1 MLDAVREPQALGF
14 DADRLGR
21 IGDWMS
27 RYVDAGKLPGALTL
41 VARGGKIAYLDQVG
55 ARDVES
61 GAPWTEDTILRFY
74 SMTKPITTVA
84 LMMLYEEGGFGL
96 DDPLDAYIPAFRD
109 VTMLTPGATSV
120 DQVVV
125 APRVP
130 TLHHL
135 LTHTSG
141 FIYGFNGGVLGDA
154 YEARKLHFAPASGG
168 LESMCAQL
176 AEMPLSFAPG
186 ERWSYGVSTDV
197 IGRVVEILSGQPF
210 DRFLRE
216 RILDPLGMHDTAFD
230 GPADKAP
237 RFASLYTPDGEG
249 GMTLVESGADS
260 AYLEGKVDTFSG
272 GGGLLSSVGD
282 YWRFTEMLRGGGAL
296 GDVRLLG
303 PRTVSFMT
311 RNHLP
316 GDLASMGQPV
326 FNEVSFDGIGFGLGF
341 WVMLDAA
348 KARTMGNAG
357 DHGWGGMASTTFWL
371 DPVDNLTVIFLTQLR
386 PSSSYPLRQQLR
398 SLVHQA
404 QL

>member
-1 MLDAVREPQALGF
+1 
-14 DADRLGR
+14 LGR
-21 IGDWMS
+21 IRTWMS

-41 VARGGKIAYLDQVG
+41 VARGGEIAYLDQVG
-55 ARDVES
+55 VRDVAS
-61 GAPWTEDTILRFY
+61 GAPWTQDTILRFY
-74 SMTKPITTVA
+74 SMTKPITSVA

-109 VTMLTPGATSV
+109 VQMLAPGATRL
-120 DQVVV
+120 DQVLP
-125 APRVP
+125 APAPP

-141 FIYGFNGGVLGDA
+141 FIYGFNGGVLGAA

-197 IGRVVEILSGQPF
+197 IGRLVEILSGQPF

-216 RILDPLGMHDTAFD
+216 RILDPLGMQDTAFD
-230 GPADKAP
+230 VPAAKAS
-237 RFASLYTPDGEG
+237 RFASLYTPDGDG
-249 GMTLVESGADS
+249 GMSLVESGTDS
-260 AYLEGKVDTFSG
+260 AYLAGKVDTFSG
-272 GGGLLSSVGD
+272 GGGLLSTVGD

-341 WVMLDAA
+341 WVMLDPAR
-348 KARTMGNAG
+348 ARTMGNAG
-357 DHGWGGMASTTFWL
+357 DHGWGGMASTTFWR
-371 DPVDNLTVIFLTQLR
+371 DPVDDLTVLFLTQLR

-398 SLVHQA
+398 ALVHQA